1 MNRKQRNANL
11 QLYQLM
17 QKTQNNQLEKT
28 SQVDS
33 SNQKGS
39 SNTKTSNSNKKEKNQ
54 KDNTYAINVN
64 NVVNEYMQIQMAIIQ
79 KKKRNKKI
87 ESNEETIVENNE
99 PQLNQGNVECSLEN
113 ETQQLEHSIT
123 VNTNHTEKITTEN
136 SFAVPL
142 NTNWDSLS
150 LGTEM
155 YDSLFKFKVNT
166 PQVWYD
172 PLVWNIIYAALPHDY
187 TMPDPKFVNILRT
200 ATARELMK
208 PVLSPNFNSF
218 LNPLKDH
225 NI

>member
-1 MNRKQRNANL
+1 MNRKQRNAN
-11 QLYQLM
+11 QLRQN
-17 QKTQNNQLEKT
+17 TQNNLLERT
-28 SQVDS
+28 RQVNS

-39 SNTKTSNSNKKEKNQ
+39 SNTKTSNTDKKEKNQ
-54 KDNTYAINVN
+54 KDSTYAFKVN

-79 KKKRNKKI
+79 KRKRNKKI

-99 PQLNQGNVECSLEN
+99 PQLNQANIEWSLEN
-113 ETQQLEHSIT
+113 ETQQLDSIT
-123 VNTNHTEKITTEN
+123 VNTNHTEKMTTEN
-136 SFAVPL
+136 ALVIPL
-142 NTNWDSLS
+142 NTNWNSLS

-155 YDSLFKFKVNT
+155 YDSLFPFKVNT

-187 TMPDPKFVNILRT
+187 TMPDPKFEDILHY
-200 ATARELMK
+200 ASARDLMK
-208 PVLSPNFNSF
+208 PVLSPYFNSF